1 MIIGDIVAGNARLF
15 PHKVG
20 IVDEHD
26 RLTWK
31 DVNQRVNRLAN
42 AILDLGLKK
51 GDRVALICEN
61 CHQFAEFLFA
71 VAKSGTIGIC
81 LNTRFT
87 PTKLAYMIND
97 CQPKLF
103 LVQDKF
109 LPIADQITNGIALK
123 NDLLVIGQEGNF
135 ESLLSSYS
143 TEEPEVEVDE
153 QDTYLVQYT
162 TGSTGTPKGT
172 ELTHR
177 NWMNNCIV
185 RLLLTHLA
193 EDDIYQIAGALYA
206 VGNLGHFLSACFA
219 GVTVVL
225 PVFSGQ
231 NFIEMIE
238 KEKITCS
245 YLNPTTYRIVR
256 DYIETNKRQHNLA
269 SLRKLAIM
277 GGQPSSFDQVKD
289 ILDYFNTPYSNSS
302 KVYGMTEVCSPGTFL
317 LPIDV
322 AAGLRPDA
330 TEKERKRIDSV
341 GKTMGNTEMRAVDE
355 NDNDVAPGQKG
366 EILFKGDCVMKGYW
380 NQPKLTQEAL
390 RHGWYHTGD
399 IGIIDEDGYLYYVGR
414 KDFLIKSGGFFIVPE
429 EIEHTISQHPAVAE
443 VAVIGVSDAKWGQMV
458 KALVNLKSGMKATEE
473 EIKEYCRKLLPRF
486 QVPKSIDFVATLPR
500 ESTYGKISR
509 EDIIR
514 IYS

>member
-15 PHKVG
+15 PHKTG
-20 IVDEHD
+20 IVDEHNG
-26 RLTWK
+26 LTWK

-103 LVQDKF
+103 FVQDKF

-123 NDLLVIGQEGNF
+123 NDLLVIGQEGNY
-135 ESLLSSYS
+135 ESLLSSYN

-172 ELTHR
+172 ELTHK

-193 EDDIYQIAGALYA
+193 EDDIYLIAGALYA
-206 VGNLGHFLSACFA
+206 VGNLGHFLAACFA
-219 GVTVVL
+219 GVTVVI

-238 KEKITCS
+238 REKVTCS

-256 DYIETNKRQHNLA
+256 DYIEAIERQHNLA
-269 SLRKLAIM
+269 SLRK
-277 GGQPSSFDQVKD
+277 D
-289 ILDYFNTPYSNSS
+289 
-302 KVYGMTEVCSPGTFL
+302 
-317 LPIDV
+317 
-322 AAGLRPDA
+322 
-330 TEKERKRIDSV
+330 RKSV
-341 GKTMGNTEMRAVDE
+341 V
-355 NDNDVAPGQKG
+355 
-366 EILFKGDCVMKGYW
+366 
-380 NQPKLTQEAL
+380 
-390 RHGWYHTGD
+390 
-399 IGIIDEDGYLYYVGR
+399 
-414 KDFLIKSGGFFIVPE
+414 
-429 EIEHTISQHPAVAE
+429 
-443 VAVIGVSDAKWGQMV
+443 
-458 KALVNLKSGMKATEE
+458 
-473 EIKEYCRKLLPRF
+473 
-486 QVPKSIDFVATLPR
+486 
-500 ESTYGKISR
+500 
-509 EDIIR
+509 
-514 IYS
+514 